1 MDIQS
6 LLALLLALGGFGAL
20 SAVLINIGKY
30 FKIVADGTAP
40 TWAAGINLVG
50 LAVLYY
56 LKVRFPDLSIEGLD
70 ANVAQFAQLLTLILS
85 LLTQLGGAKLAHKTL
100 RGVFVIGKSNS

>member
-6 LLALLLALGGFGAL
+6 LVALLLTLGGFGAL
-20 SAVLINIGKY
+20 SAVLVNVGKY
-30 FKIVADGTAP
+30 FKLVADGTAP

-56 LKVRFPDLSIEGLD
+56 LKVRFPDLNLAGVD
-70 ANVAQFAQLLTLILS
+70 ANVGQVAQLLTVVLS
-85 LLTQLGGAKLAHKTL
+85 LLVQLGGAKLAHKTL